1 MRNPAVSN
9 MIALFTE
16 AEQRHELE
24 GMTGYEIQLLNER
37 LAFHRHHWMVT
48 VAAESGQQFAESHQ
62 QPLPQYGQQMHLME
76 PRGPLNQ
83 PGRTPMAAPIMPQ
96 AHRIRQDSNVSMVS
110 RPANDQQLVRRGSVH
125 VQPGKALSFRP
136 QNFTYLT
143 FRVVKFKATVAFSIL
158 GVKSPPPAI
167 RTKVIPK
174 VLTMKMELCDHEVSQ
189 TLLKIVVA
197 EISPTTLSRVL
208 IGDTHQIHKE
218 EIHLEIPPLEDRST
232 SATYHLHMMALFQLA
247 TESFRHQL
255 QAIHSTLQTVASV
268 VVVLELRPQQTMCR
282 TFTILRP

>member
-1 MRNPAVSN
+1 MVNRCTSWNLEDHSINLAELRWPLRSCHKH
-9 MIALFTE
+9 TE
-16 AEQRHELE
+16 SVK
-24 GMTGYEIQLLNER
+24 T
-37 LAFHRHHWMVT
+37 
-48 VAAESGQQFAESHQ
+48 
-62 QPLPQYGQQMHLME
+62 QMCQWYL
-76 PRGPLNQ
+76 
-83 PGRTPMAAPIMPQ
+83 
-96 AHRIRQDSNVSMVS
+96 
-110 RPANDQQLVRRGSVH
+110 
-125 VQPGKALSFRP
+125 VQPMTSNLC
-136 QNFTYLT
+136 
-143 FRVVKFKATVAFSIL
+143 VVDPFMFNQFKATVAFSIL